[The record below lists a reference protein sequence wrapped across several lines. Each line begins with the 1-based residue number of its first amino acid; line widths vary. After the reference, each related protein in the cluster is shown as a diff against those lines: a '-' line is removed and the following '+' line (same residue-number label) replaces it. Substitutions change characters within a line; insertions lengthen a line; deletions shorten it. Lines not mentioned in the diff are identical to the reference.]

1 MTLLLTSLLVIV
13 PTALVVGLA
22 FVTHRRWA
30 PEGGWLKGMEDA
42 GEIFSAVATG
52 LAVLIAFL
60 IVATFDSYHSGRE
73 AAGEEAVAVQQQYAM
88 SSYFDDEYSN
98 LLRGEVVCYA
108 RAVIHDEWPAMQR
121 AEESA
126 VVQGWVDSMDVS
138 MRGVPV
144 ESDQKQVEALAH
156 WFDVSKDRQDGRRGR
171 LAEAAPFVPGF
182 LWGALG
188 LLSLVVLGY
197 QFLLLDRTVPVRGQ
211 AYSLAAMALTVFAA
225 LATIYI
231 IDRPFN
237 DRGAMI
243 HPSRMEHALT
253 LMSRTA
259 PSPIPCDA
267 VGNPVS

>member
-1 MTLLLTSLLVIV
+1 MALFLTSLLVTV
-13 PTALVVGLA
+13 PTALIVGLVF
-22 FVTHRRWA
+22 FVHGRWA

-52 LAVLIAFL
+52 LAVLVAFL

-73 AAGEEAVAVQQQYAM
+73 SAGEEAVAVQQQFAM
-88 SSYFDDEYSN
+88 SAYFDDEFSTR
-98 LLRGEVVCYA
+98 LRGEAICYA
-108 RAVIHDEWPAMQR
+108 RAVIDDEWPAMQR
-121 AEESA
+121 GEESA
-126 VVQGWVDSMDVS
+126 IVQGWVDAMDES
-138 MRGVPV
+138 TRAVPV
-144 ESDQKQVEALAH
+144 QNDQKQVEALAH

-171 LAEAAPFVPGF
+171 LAEAAPFVPAF
-182 LWGALG
+182 LWGALV

-197 QFLLLDRTVPVRGQ
+197 QFLLLDRRVAVRGQ
-211 AYSLAAMALTVFAA
+211 AYSLAAMSLTVFAA

-243 HPSRMEHALT
+243 HPTRMEHALT

-259 PSPIPCDA
+259 PSPIPCDVA
-267 VGNPVS
+267 GNPT

>member
-1 MTLLLTSLLVIV
+1 MALLLTSLLVLV
-13 PTALVVGLA
+13 PTALIVGAA
-22 FVTHRRWA
+22 FVVHRRWA

-52 LAVLIAFL
+52 LAVLVAFL
-60 IVATFDSYHSGRE
+60 IVATFDSYHGARE
-73 AAGEEAVAVQQQYAM
+73 SAGEEAVAVQQQYAM
-88 SSYFDDEYSN
+88 SSYFDEEYSTQ
-98 LLRGEVVCYA
+98 LRGEAICYG
-108 RAVIHDEWPAMQR
+108 RAVVEDEWPAMQR
-121 AEESA
+121 GEESA
-126 VVQGWVDSMDVS
+126 LDQEWVDQMDES

-144 ESDQKQVEALAH
+144 DDSKKVEALAH

-197 QFLLLDRTVPVRGQ
+197 QFLLLDRRVPVRGQ
-211 AYSLAAMALTVFAA
+211 AYSLAAMSLTVFAA

-243 HPSRMEHALT
+243 HSNRMEHAVA

-259 PSPIPCDA
+259 PSPIPCDTQ
-267 VGNPVS
+267 GNPVS

>member
-1 MTLLLTSLLVIV
+1 VALLLTSLLVIV
-13 PTALVVGLA
+13 PTALIVGLA
-22 FVTHRRWA
+22 VFAHRRWA

-52 LAVLIAFL
+52 LAVLVAFL
-60 IVATFDSYHSGRE
+60 IVATFDSYHGARE

-88 SSYFDDEYSN
+88 STYFDAEYSN
-98 LLRGEVVCYA
+98 RLRGEAVCYA
-108 RAVIHDEWPAMQR
+108 RAVVYDEWPAMQR
-121 AEESA
+121 GEESEL
-126 VVQGWVDSMDVS
+126 VQGWVDAMDES
-138 MRGVPV
+138 MREVPV
-144 ESDQKQVEALAH
+144 QNDQKQVEALAH

-182 LWGALG
+182 LWGALV

-197 QFLLLDRTVPVRGQ
+197 QFLLLDRRVSVKGQ
-211 AYSLAAMALTVFAA
+211 AYSLAAMSLTVFAA

-243 HPSRMEHALT
+243 HPNRMEHALE

-259 PSPIPCDA
+259 PSPIPCDLEGNA
-267 VGNPVS
+267 V